1 MTMYDPTYL
10 DSLLA
15 FNYKVISQTPSIDLA
30 IVPEGLHLF
39 LFLIFYTKQPCPYT
53 VLIFILSLN

>member
-39 LFLIFYTKQPCPYT
+39 LFLIFTIQG
-53 VLIFILSLN
+53 SLDSSLASKLN